1 VLRIGGAKEM
11 RVRLLDERDFEAF
24 KTLFDEAY
32 SEYLEFLRHE
42 NPEHFFEEIAER
54 EEVTREGFDFYL
66 KTGTTF
72 VAEEEGKVIGY
83 VASQT
88 VPSLH
93 GISKELWI
101 AFIVV
106 QKKFRRQKIG
116 LALLAKLQSCAR
128 EAGIERLYSTI
139 NPNNPESIGLHQKA
153 GFAVKDWKIATY
165 NVARAQGRSNQV
177 RRVTRR

>member
-1 VLRIGGAKEM
+1 MFRIGWAEKM
-11 RVRLLDERDFEAF
+11 RVRLLEERDFEAF
-24 KTLFDEAY
+24 RTLFDEAF

-42 NPEHFFEEIAER
+42 NHEQFLQEIAER

-88 VPSLH
+88 VPSLQ
-93 GISKELWI
+93 GVNKELWI

-106 QKKFRRQKIG
+106 QKKFRRQRIG

-139 NPNNPESIGLHQKA
+139 NPNNPESIGLHRKA
-153 GFAVKDWKIATY
+153 GFEVKDWKIATY
-165 NVARAQGRSNQV
+165 NVKIKKRESV
-177 RRVTRR
+177 F

>member
-1 VLRIGGAKEM
+1 MFRIGRAKEM
-11 RVRLLDERDFEAF
+11 RVRLLEERDFEAF
-24 KTLFDEAY
+24 RTLFDEAF
-32 SEYLEFLRHE
+32 SEYLEFLRHQNHE
-42 NPEHFFEEIAER
+42 QFLEEAAER

-66 KTGTTF
+66 KSGTTF

-88 VPSLH
+88 MPSLH
-93 GISKELWI
+93 GINKELWV

-116 LALLAKLQSCAR
+116 LALLAKLQSHAR

-139 NPNNPESIGLHQKA
+139 NPDNPESIRLHQKA
-153 GFAVKDWKIATY
+153 GFDVKNWRIATY
-165 NVARAQGRSNQV
+165 EV
-177 RRVTRR
+177 RKF

>member
-1 VLRIGGAKEM
+1 VRRGRVKKM
-11 RVRLLDERDFEAF
+11 RVRLLEERDFEAF
-24 KTLFDEAY
+24 RTLFDEAF

-42 NPEHFFEEIAER
+42 DHEHFLEEVAER

-93 GISKELWI
+93 AINNELWV

-106 QKKFRRQKIG
+106 QKKYRRQKIG
-116 LALLAKLQSCAR
+116 LALLTKLQSCAR
-128 EAGIERLYSTI
+128 EKGIERLCSTI
-139 NPNNPESIGLHQKA
+139 NPNNPESIRLHQRV
-153 GFAVKDWKIATY
+153 GFNVRDWKFATY
-165 NVARAQGRSNQV
+165 NAKTPSKGDDMQ
-177 RRVTRR
+177 

>member
-1 VLRIGGAKEM
+1 VFRIGGAKEM
-11 RVRLLDERDFEAF
+11 RVRLLEERDFEAF
-24 KTLFDEAY
+24 RALFDEAF

-42 NPEHFFEEIAER
+42 SPEQFLEEVAER

-72 VAEEEGKVIGY
+72 VAEEEGRVIGY

-93 GISKELWI
+93 GIYKELWV

-106 QKKFRRQKIG
+106 QKEFRRQKIG
-116 LALLAKLQSCAR
+116 LALLAKLQDYAR
-128 EAGIERLYSTI
+128 KAGTERLYSTI

-153 GFAVKDWKIATY
+153 GFKVRDWKIATY
-165 NVARAQGRSNQV
+165 SVKTS
-177 RRVTRR
+177 

>member
-1 VLRIGGAKEM
+1 
-11 RVRLLDERDFEAF
+11 
-24 KTLFDEAY
+24 
-32 SEYLEFLRHE
+32 
-42 NPEHFFEEIAER
+42 
-54 EEVTREGFDFYL
+54 
-66 KTGTTF
+66 
-72 VAEEEGKVIGY
+72 VAEKEGEVIGY

-93 GISKELWI
+93 GINKELWV

-128 EAGIERLYSTI
+128 EGGIERLYSTI

-153 GFAVKDWKIATY
+153 GFEVRDWKMAIY
-165 NVARAQGRSNQV
+165 NAK
-177 RRVTRR
+177 TF